1 MVNVSISSIERRL
14 FMYPY
19 NLYNYY
25 DSQLQ
30 YEPQPYYPLQIDH
43 QQYNQPEHYD
53 PNRQFGI
60 PGFPGRE
67 LERRVN
73 ELERR
78 VNQLNREVNQLQQ
91 IAERHSRR
99 LNRLNQR
106 LRAVENKLSLPFT
119 ALEDGF

>member
-1 MVNVSISSIERRL
+1 
-14 FMYPY
+14 MYPY

-25 DSQLQ
+25 NSQPQ
-30 YEPQPYYPLQIDH
+30 YEPQSSPPPQIDH
-43 QQYNQPEHYD
+43 QQYNQPDYYD

-67 LERRVN
+67 LERRVS

-78 VNQLNREVNQLQQ
+78 VNQLSREVTRLQQ
-91 IAERHSRR
+91 VAERHSRR

-106 LRAVENKLSLPFT
+106 LRAVENQLGLPFT